1 MGTIIGNGLVHAF
14 VACLRLKIANKVH
27 LKGYNSNNFERKRG
41 PSNEVCALLPIV
53 VPHKPL

>member
-1 MGTIIGNGLVHAF
+1 MVGNGLVHAF